1 MALIID
7 DKPTGPPKEYPIAS
21 EGPVMVVV
29 ADVEDLG
36 IQNDDLY
43 GPKPKIRLTWVLD
56 EKDPEGNYFVIR
68 REFTASMHEKSN
80 LYPVVQDILGK
91 VPPVPYDLENLVG
104 KSNLGIIKRKLSTKG
119 KSNGKTFANIVS
131 FLTAKPGQSFAVPA
145 DFVRGKD
152 GGVYG
157 KLPQSR
163 NSQPNQQPRT
173 AAPTQRVAPAQP
185 VSKQE
190 IADEDIPF

>member
-7 DKPTGPPKEYPIAS
+7 DKPTGPPKEFPIAS
-21 EGPVMVVV
+21 EGTTMVVI

-36 IQNDDLY
+36 IQNDELY

-80 LYPVVQDILGK
+80 LYPIVQDTLGK
-91 VPPVPYDLENLVG
+91 TPPVPFDLENLVG
-104 KSNLGIIKRKLSTKG
+104 RSNLGVIKRKVAEKG
-119 KSNGKTFANIVS
+119 KNKGRTFANIVNL
-131 FLTAKPGQSFAVPA
+131 FAPKPGQSFAVPA

-163 NSQPNQQPRT
+163 NSQSRT
-173 AAPTQRVAPAQP
+173 AAPTHRVAPAQP
-185 VSKQE
+185 VSQQE